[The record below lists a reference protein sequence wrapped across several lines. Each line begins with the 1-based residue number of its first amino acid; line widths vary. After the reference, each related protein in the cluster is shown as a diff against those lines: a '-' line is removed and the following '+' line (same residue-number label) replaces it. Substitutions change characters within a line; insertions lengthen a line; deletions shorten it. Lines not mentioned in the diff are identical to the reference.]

1 MPALRRVLPA
11 RAGWQGPCCI
21 HRQREGHEILLVTE
35 EKMTT
40 LLDPFAVSLV
50 AGISIGMATGWG
62 TIWLLGWLRD

>member
-1 MPALRRVLPA
+1 MST
-11 RAGWQGPCCI
+11 GN
-21 HRQREGHEILLVTE
+21 EKDSEILLVTE

-50 AGISIGMATGWG
+50 AGISIGMAAGWG